1 MMHSDNLLQNA
12 FQNPTVTPNPSLFG
26 QSAPQPQGQFGQAA
40 MGQGAYGAFGNPMG
54 GQSAAGGG
62 WGAPQRQLSQ
72 QDVSNILQ
80 QIAPVLPQIIAQAQQ
95 NQYQPM
101 AAYGGGFGGQR
112 SLSPQDVSEV
122 VRQILPIIPQL
133 VQSMQQQGG
142 QMGLGQLGLG
152 QMGLGQGG
160 QGMSGHGWQGQAAYG
175 GVQQTPFQQQQPISQ
190 RLTHHDVHDIVRQ
203 LSDLIQQ
210 QASTGQLRL

>member
-1 MMHSDNLLQNA
+1 MMQSDNLLQSA
-12 FQNPTVTPNPSLFG
+12 FQNPTVGPNFPLF
-26 QSAPQPQGQFGQAA
+26 PQAALHPQAQLGQAA
-40 MGQGAYGAFGNPMG
+40 MGQGAYGGFGNPMG
-54 GQSAAGGG
+54 GQSAAGWGG
-62 WGAPQRQLSQ
+62 PQRQLSQ

-142 QMGLGQLGLG
+142 QMGLGQIGLG
-152 QMGLGQGG
+152 QMGFGQGG
-160 QGMSGHGWQGQAAYG
+160 MGTSGHGWQGQAAYG
-175 GVQQTPFQQQQPISQ
+175 AVQQTPFQQPISQ

-203 LSDLIQQ
+203 LSDVIQQ
-210 QASTGQLRL
+210 QANNGQLRL

>member
-1 MMHSDNLLQNA
+1 
-12 FQNPTVTPNPSLFG
+12 
-26 QSAPQPQGQFGQAA
+26 
-40 MGQGAYGAFGNPMG
+40 MGQGAYGGFGNPLG
-54 GQSAAGGG
+54 GQFASG

-112 SLSPQDVSEV
+112 FLSPQDVSEV

-133 VQSMQQQGG
+133 VQSMQQQGS
-142 QMGLGQLGLG
+142 QLGLG
-152 QMGLGQGG
+152 QIGLGQTGLGQGG
-160 QGMSGHGWQGQAAYG
+160 LGMSGHGWQGQAAYG
-175 GVQQTPFQQQQPISQ
+175 AAQQTPFQQPISQ

-203 LSDLIQQ
+203 LSDVIQQ

>member
-1 MMHSDNLLQNA
+1 MMHSDNLLQSA
-12 FQNPTVTPNPSLFG
+12 FQNPNVTPSLSPFA
-26 QSAPQPQGQFGQAA
+26 QSTLHPQAHLGQAA
-40 MGQGAYGAFGNPMG
+40 MGQGAYGGFGNPMG
-54 GQSAAGGG
+54 GQFAAG

-101 AAYGGGFGGQR
+101 AAYGGGFGAQR

-142 QMGLGQLGLG
+142 QIGLGQTGLG
-152 QMGLGQGG
+152 QMGFGQGG
-160 QGMSGHGWQGQAAYG
+160 LGGMSGQGWQGQAAYG
-175 GVQQTPFQQQQPISQ
+175 GQQTPFQQPISQ

-203 LSDLIQQ
+203 LSDVIQQ
-210 QASTGQLRL
+210 QAYTGQLRL